1 MKPRDLTHSKKRKR
15 WHQRNIV
22 LCGDRVYYKQVA
34 LVKEANNFDLWI
46 DNFSDQSVW
55 INFGKKTFFSRT
67 KKCCTFLKWFY
78 SVTY

>member
-55 INFGKKTFFSRT
+55 INLEKNFFFPEQ
-67 KKCCTFLKWFY
+67 K
-78 SVTY
+78 SVVHF